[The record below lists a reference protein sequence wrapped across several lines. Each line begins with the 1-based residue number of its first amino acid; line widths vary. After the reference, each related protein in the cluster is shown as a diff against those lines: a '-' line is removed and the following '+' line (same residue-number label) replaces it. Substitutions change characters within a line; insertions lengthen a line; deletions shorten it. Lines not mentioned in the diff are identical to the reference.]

1 MTMGPEPM
9 MRMDCMDVSLGMM
22 IKVSGLRV
30 SGLRVSSCRVKK
42 MPETGSKNQIPA

>member
-1 MTMGPEPM
+1 
-9 MRMDCMDVSLGMM
+9 MM

-30 SGLRVSSCRVKK
+30 SGLRVKK